1 MFIFPSKFIHG
12 KTVFVS
18 KLPSIAK
25 PSRWQKFMRQVSYI
39 LLFLLLSCNS
49 SIDEVEKGDY
59 LYFSKLQRNDKHL
72 GETQKGDWLYS
83 HKEKEQYLSD
93 YKALKPESK
102 FVGKD
107 LIYIVPIGAFDSI
120 QKEVVAIIGKYLSIF
135 FQRGVKVLDNLSD
148 SLVPVSAIRRTQND
162 ISQIYAPYILHNILK
177 VRITN
182 DAIAFTA
189 VTSKDLYPDKS
200 WNYVFG
206 LASYHDKVS
215 VTSMYRFQDR
225 NGDSSELRKFIS
237 RMIRVTSHE
246 IGHILNL
253 RHCILAKCLMNGSNT
268 LHEIDSSPSRLCSE
282 CQRKLNWL
290 LKYDN
295 KRRLDDLMIFLKE
308 HGLHEEQEV
317 LQKDWDLLK

>member
-1 MFIFPSKFIHG
+1 MNVYKSRPSVSRTVGRNLCDRFPTYCSFFCCHAIQVL
-12 KTVFVS
+12 T
-18 KLPSIAK
+18 KLK
-25 PSRWQKFMRQVSYI
+25 G
-39 LLFLLLSCNS
+39 
-49 SIDEVEKGDY
+49 GDY
-59 LYFSKLQRNDKHL
+59 LYFSKLQRNDKDL
-72 GETQKGDWLYS
+72 GEPQKGDWLYS

-93 YKALKPESK
+93 YKALNPKSK

-107 LIYIVPIGAFDSI
+107 LIYIVPIGAFDSV
-120 QKEVVAIIGKYLSIF
+120 QKEVVAITGKYLSIF

-148 SLVPVSAIRRTQND
+148 SLVPVSAIRKTQND

-182 DAIAFTA
+182 DAIAFAA
-189 VTSKDLYPDKS
+189 VASKDLYPDKR

-206 LASYHDKVS
+206 LASYQDKVS
-215 VTSMYRFQDR
+215 VTSMYRFHNR
-225 NGDSSELRKFIS
+225 HGDSSELRKFIS

-268 LHEIDSSPSRLCSE
+268 LQEIDSSPSRLCSE
-282 CQRKLNWL
+282 CQKKLNWL

-295 KRRLDDLMIFLKE
+295 KRRLDDLIDFFKE
-308 HGLHEEQEV
+308 YGLHDEQEA
-317 LQKDWDLLK
+317 LQKDRNLLK